1 LSRID
6 IKKLIELIVAEV
18 INELEKRGYEITF
31 GENIVEEDKNDSYE
45 IDMSA
50 FKTPVLTENMLLQ
63 VDKNIS
69 EIIIPENTVITQS
82 AKEFINKRRIK
93 IIYKQN
99 G

>member
-1 LSRID
+1 MSRID